1 MYNKEKQQTYYI
13 NNRKSIK
20 EKALQYYY
28 DHKEER
34 QKYNNSYWALH
45 ADKYKEKKKEDYL
58 KKKEKIKE
66 DYKCFKYI
74 YHKEYYLKHKKIKE
88 EEQYI
93 ETICENEENIN
104 SLLQIV

>member
-34 QKYNNSYWALH
+34 QKYNNAYWALH
-45 ADKYKEKKKEDYL
+45 ADKYSVKRKEDYL
-58 KKKEKIKE
+58 KNKEKIKE

-93 ETICENEENIN
+93 ETIYENKENI
-104 SLLQIV
+104 IVYFK

>member
-34 QKYNNSYWALH
+34 QKYNKAYWALH
-45 ADKYKEKKKEDYL
+45 ADKYKEKKKEDY
-58 KKKEKIKE
+58 
-66 DYKCFKYI
+66 
-74 YHKEYYLKHKKIKE
+74 
-88 EEQYI
+88 
-93 ETICENEENIN
+93 
-104 SLLQIV
+104 